1 VTRSGT
7 DDDARLSIDA
17 GSTAGGRRAD
27 REHSVE
33 VAKDLRLHVVEWGEE
48 RGWPVVILHGGAHDA
63 SHWADVCRRLPARL
77 RCIVP
82 DQRGHGASD
91 RAPDGDYSCAA
102 QVGDLVALLSTLG
115 IDRCALVGHSMGGL
129 NALRFAGTWPE
140 RASALVL
147 VDVSTETRRSGLA
160 AVRRSS
166 ERRPPAGDPST
177 QTARFDRRLLD
188 FVPTY
193 GGDEA
198 ERRRLLEASH
208 TPLLVVRGQ
217 KSRILSGQAASRCAK
232 RGKGK
237 VVAIP
242 DAGHN
247 VSVHNPDAV
256 AEALWDFLGPRARV
270 EG

>member
-1 VTRSGT
+1 V
-7 DDDARLSIDA
+7 
-17 GSTAGGRRAD
+17 D
-27 REHSVE
+27 RELVVE
-33 VAKDLRLHVVEWGEE
+33 VAEGLRLHVAEWGAE
-48 RGWPVVILHGGAHDA
+48 RGWPVVVLHGGAHDA
-63 SHWADVCRRLPARL
+63 KHWADVCRCLPAQL

-102 QVGDLVALLSTLG
+102 QVGDLVALLSALA

-140 RASALVL
+140 RVSALVL

-166 ERRPPAGDPST
+166 ERSAPAGDPST
-177 QTARFDRRLLD
+177 QPAPFDPRLLD

-193 GGDEA
+193 GGEEV

-208 TPLLVVRGQ
+208 APLLVVRGE
-217 KSRILSGQAASRCAK
+217 KSRILSAQAASRCAK

-247 VSVHNPDAV
+247 VSVHNAAAV
-256 AEALWDFLGPRARV
+256 AEALWDFLGPLARG
-270 EG
+270 ER